1 MQEIFV
7 LRNER
12 IESISR
18 EEFAKYSELT
28 HLGKSTVW
36 LRCVSP
42 DADEISAISEITKI
56 PVDEF
61 KESVEED
68 ERSKVSVN
76 RHLEIVF
83 RTPAVEEGE
92 IITLPIYIYAVGSTI
107 VTIERKKCKVLA
119 DLSAALL
126 ENKRRFLFKKPAGYF
141 IFYVLDKVND
151 EFLHFIDKISVKL
164 DLFKD
169 RGAWTRDNIESIY
182 DSSIALSYFNQAL
195 IANIEVL
202 NELRKSYYKLFGE
215 DDRRHF
221 TELYNDALQIL
232 DTEKV
237 QREVLTNL
245 FNMQSIITAN
255 RLNRFMKA
263 VAFFALIITI
273 PTLITN
279 IYGMNLAY
287 LPLSSNKY
295 AFFILLGFMTAI
307 SLILYYFY
315 RKTTTQ

>member
-1 MQEIFV
+1 MIDAFV

-12 IESISR
+12 IERLGSV
-18 EEFAKYSELT
+18 EFARSSESGAF
-28 HLGKSTVW
+28 GKATVW
-36 LRCVSP
+36 IRCVSP
-42 DADEISAISEITKI
+42 DADEISALSEITKI

-61 KESVEED
+61 RESVEED

-83 RTPAVEEGE
+83 RTPSVEEGE
-92 IITLPIYIYAVGSTI
+92 IITLPIYIYAIGSTI

-119 DLSAALL
+119 DLSAALV
-126 ENKRRFLFKKPAGYF
+126 ENKRRFLFKKPPGYF
-141 IFYVLDKVND
+141 IFYVLDKIND
-151 EFLHFIDKISVKL
+151 EFLHFIDRISVKL
-164 DLFKD
+164 DFFKD
-169 RGAWTRDNIESIY
+169 RGAWTKENIESIY
-182 DSSIALSYFNQAL
+182 DSSVALSYFNQAL

-202 NELRKSYYKLFGE
+202 NELRKSYYKLFADE
-215 DDRRHF
+215 DRRHF

-237 QREVLTNL
+237 QREVMTNL

-255 RLNRFMKA
+255 RLNQFMKA

-279 IYGMNLAY
+279 IYGMNLSY
-287 LPLSSNKY
+287 LPLSGNRY
-295 AFFILLGFMTAI
+295 AFFILLVFMAAI

-315 RKTTTQ
+315 RKTSSQ